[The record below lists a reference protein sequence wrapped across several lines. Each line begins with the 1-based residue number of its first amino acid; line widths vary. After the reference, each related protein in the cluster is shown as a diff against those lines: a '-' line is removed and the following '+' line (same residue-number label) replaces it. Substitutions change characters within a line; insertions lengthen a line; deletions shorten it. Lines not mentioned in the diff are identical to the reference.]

1 MFDNRTGMWS
11 RATLL
16 WVALLRLA
24 FVLDGQDVGYNDDDD
39 DDDDDEDGVDADAG
53 NDIFQTMRR
62 IYMLDFGLARQYTN
76 ANGEVKY
83 ILIMIIITIIM
94 IMIITITTGA
104 PCTSSG
110 GVPRDCQIRFH
121 QCSQE

>member
-1 MFDNRTGMWS
+1 MLNRNVKPS
-11 RATLL
+11 NFA
-16 WVALLRLA
+16 
-24 FVLDGQDVGYNDDDD
+24 VGRTPQVSFNHDDDDQHLGHDDDD
-39 DDDDDEDGVDADAG
+39 DGDDDEEDDGVNADAD

-94 IMIITITTGA
+94 IMIITITTMMMMIII
-104 PCTSSG
+104 TM
-110 GVPRDCQIRFH
+110 IT
-121 QCSQE
+121 